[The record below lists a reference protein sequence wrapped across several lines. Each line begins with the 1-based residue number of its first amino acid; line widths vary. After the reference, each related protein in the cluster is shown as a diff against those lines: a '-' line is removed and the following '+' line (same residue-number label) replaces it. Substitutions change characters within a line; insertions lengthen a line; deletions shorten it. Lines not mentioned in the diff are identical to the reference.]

1 MDHFGP
7 CSLFFLSLITRALL
21 LLALLGSSTVPDGLM
36 RAQGPEGMRLV
47 LCTPDGTQE
56 VWLTDAGEI
65 IPAEDDQPAQDDH
78 GGPHCVQVSVA
89 GSAPTANAD
98 LLIYLPLRP
107 LALSTGPAQ
116 HPVSQHISKQNRSR
130 APPLPV

>member
-1 MDHFGP
+1 M
-7 CSLFFLSLITRALL
+7 FFLSLITRALL

-65 IPAEDDQPAQDDH
+65 IPAEDEQPARDDH
-78 GGPHCVQVSVA
+78 DGPHCVQVSVA
-89 GSAPTANAD
+89 GTVPSSNVG
-98 LLIYLPLRP
+98 LLIQMPLRP
-107 LALSTGPAQ
+107 LALPTGSAQ
-116 HPVSQHISKQNRSR
+116 RPVSQDLPNQHRSR

>member
-65 IPAEDDQPAQDDH
+65 IPAEDDQPARDDH

-89 GSAPTANAD
+89 GTVPSANVG
-98 LLIYLPLRP
+98 LLIQMPLRP
-107 LALSTGPAQ
+107 LALPTGSAQ
-116 HPVSQHISKQNRSR
+116 RPVSLDLPNQHRSR